1 VSLQL
6 LSNGS
11 RSSNNIRMIITTT
24 IIITAMGTTMDM

>member
-11 RSSNNIRMIITTT
+11 RSSNNIRTITTT
-24 IIITAMGTTMDM
+24 IIITAMGMGMGM